1 MSDDSI
7 ELLPETS
14 GIPHQY
20 FDGDDSFSY
29 DVLEQFRTQPEGYGD
44 MKKLDIELKEQFKT
58 QPEGYDDMKQL
69 DLKLNQISPLANA
82 GYEKVDEDSIRNL

>member
-1 MSDDSI
+1 MSDESI

-29 DVLEQFRTQPEGYGD
+29 DVLQ
-44 MKKLDIELKEQFKT
+44 QFKT
-58 QPEGYDDMKQL
+58 QPEGYGDMKQL

-82 GYEKVDEDSIRNL
+82 EFEKLDEDSIRNL